1 MLLSTVLHIAVRQ
14 QTSLV
19 QLCAHLPWRSDQWY
33 KIFRP
38 EHSQKKISGQKFS
51 QISGQISGHM

>member
-33 KIFRP
+33 KIFCMQTDR
-38 EHSQKKISGQKFS
+38 SKSNYLQTAFF
-51 QISGQISGHM
+51 